1 MTLTEED
8 KRKAAYVSNGLL
20 TSLGWYTNVLFA
32 ANSVPLVGPAI
43 ELVIIFIQLS
53 VIVPTYGRK
62 RSNEIKVLA
71 ATICT
76 GLVADTLIG
85 WVFGVYPWKVP
96 PPFIIALWA
105 NFSMCLNISL
115 EFIHS
120 QPFPWVPAI
129 LGAVCGPFT
138 YFSGVYLG
146 AITVPTS
153 MLKFLTVIGAEW
165 AIVFPVLVKL
175 AAHFSKR
182 GSTAES
188 EYV

>member
-1 MTLTEED
+1 
-8 KRKAAYVSNGLL
+8 
-20 TSLGWYTNVLFA
+20 
-32 ANSVPLVGPAI
+32 
-43 ELVIIFIQLS
+43 
-53 VIVPTYGRK
+53 
-62 RSNEIKVLA
+62 
-71 ATICT
+71 
-76 GLVADTLIG
+76 
-85 WVFGVYPWKVP
+85 
-96 PPFIIALWA
+96 
-105 NFSMCLNISL
+105 MCLNISL